1 MQISVRALA
10 AVAAAVLLSVT
21 PLTAR
26 AAPAANSGGC
36 QDIAVPV
43 PQGTIAATL
52 CLPAGGS
59 ADTVMVLM
67 SGSNYNA
74 TYWDWSYQPET
85 YNFRQAMNRAGFATL
100 TADRLGN
107 GGSTRPLSLSLTAN
121 ATAEAQHTIVQGLR
135 AGLAGNAPFARVV
148 IAGHSLTSSTS
159 VQEATTYHDVDG
171 VLLTGYSHALSIADV
186 LGVISTY
193 HQAVED
199 PVFAGRGLDAGY
211 LTTRPGTREQDFFG
225 TGNFDPQVVALDEAT
240 KETFSL
246 SEYPDG
252 LVYTLPGPS
261 ANITVPVMLV
271 NGSKDRLACGTGFA
285 ICADS
290 ATLHS
295 AESQYFGQAARL
307 RTFVL
312 AGSGHSVNLARNTVD
327 YQQAV
332 IDWMKSISN

>member
-10 AVAAAVLLSVT
+10 AAAAAILFSGT
-21 PLTAR
+21 PLTAQ
-26 AAPAANSGGC
+26 AAPAAASGGC
-36 QDIAVPV
+36 QDIAIQI

-52 CLPAGGS
+52 CLPASGT
-59 ADTVMVLM
+59 ADTVMVLV

-74 TYWDWSYQPET
+74 TYWDWSYQPDT
-85 YNFRQAMNRAGFATL
+85 YNFRQAMNRAGYATL

-107 GGSTRPLSLSLTAN
+107 GASTHPLSLSLTAG
-121 ATAEAQHTIVQGLR
+121 ATAEAQHTMVQGLR
-135 AGLAGNAPFARVV
+135 AGLAGNKPFAKVV
-148 IAGHSLTSSTS
+148 IAGHSLSSSTS

-225 TGNFDPQVVALDEAT
+225 EGNFDPEVVALDEAT

-261 ANITVPVMLV
+261 ANITAPVMLV
-271 NGSKDRLACGTGFA
+271 NGSKDRLACGTAFA
-285 ICADS
+285 ICTDA
-290 ATLHS
+290 AALYS
-295 AESQYFGQAARL
+295 AESQYFSQAARL

-312 AGSGHSVNLARNTVD
+312 AGSGHAINLARNTTD

-332 IDWMKSISN
+332 IDWMRSISG